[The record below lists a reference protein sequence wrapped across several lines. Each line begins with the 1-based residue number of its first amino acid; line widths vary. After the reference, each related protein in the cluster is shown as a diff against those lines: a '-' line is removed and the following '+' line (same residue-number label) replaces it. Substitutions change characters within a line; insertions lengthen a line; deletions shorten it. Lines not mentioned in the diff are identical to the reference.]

1 MKHKKPDPGGLSL
14 RKSGSSSRG
23 VSGAGSGSSM
33 AAIRNPDMVK
43 ALIIAGSGR
52 RTEPRRHQPREHAVS
67 RQAAAQGTP
76 PRATYVPAQRLATV
90 THGQV
95 GANDQEQRSRRSSAR
110 LGDRTSK
117 LVMRVRFPSSAP
129 SSAPISS
136 ELTGCLDVL

>member
-1 MKHKKPDPGGLSL
+1 
-14 RKSGSSSRG
+14 
-23 VSGAGSGSSM
+23 M
-33 AAIRNPDMVK
+33 AAIRNPAMVK

-117 LVMRVRFPSSAP
+117 LVLRVGFPSSAP
-129 SSAPISS
+129 RLGLAVEILGIMFGGAAFGTKLRPGAVDADRV
-136 ELTGCLDVL
+136 TFDQTANVKGH